1 VSSPRMQRYVPV
13 VREFSARVVLFHEAV
28 AQSLGLHGTDLKVVR
43 LLGEEPMTP
52 GQLVEHTGLTG
63 AAMTAVVD
71 RLVAAGY
78 VTRERDEVDRRRVTV
93 RAVPARTRKIDRL
106 YEAYSGDMAKLLARY
121 DATEFAVIESFLTQT
136 TELLTEHA
144 TKLRDVA
151 RASRNA

>member
-1 VSSPRMQRYVPV
+1 MQRYVPV
-13 VREFSARVVLFHEAV
+13 AREFSSRVVLFHDAIAEN
-28 AQSLGLHGTDLKVVR
+28 LGVHGTDLKVLR

-93 RAVPARTRKIDRL
+93 RAVPARIRKIDRL
-106 YEAYSGDMAKLLARY
+106 YDAYGADVSKLLGQY
-121 DATEFAVIESFLTQT
+121 DAREFEAIESFLMKT
-136 TELLTEHA
+136 TRLLTEHA
-144 TKLRDVA
+144 AKIRKGESS
-151 RASRNA
+151 RA